1 MMSMTWPRLAALPMV
16 LALAS
21 LAGCGPSEAERQ
33 AEAQARMQARI
44 EAEAQK
50 QYANY
55 QQLKASGRTDLA
67 LNIADH
73 MIKTLP
79 QAEATA
85 KVRADV
91 EPLRAQIAAEQE
103 ERRLKDLWVY
113 HDGHDAEAGGR
124 VRTAYIFAT
133 EPLAKV
139 PGKDPARARLVLRR
153 HPQWGD
159 DVYLLSEHG
168 PFTCAT
174 PCRLSVTF
182 DDGTARTVPG
192 EIPETGEHAIFVK
205 DFAYFVQ
212 HLPDASRVGIDA
224 TLANGGAR
232 TLVFE
237 VGGYDPATI
246 GTR

>member
-1 MMSMTWPRLAALPMV
+1 MNPKMLRVLAVLPMA
-16 LALAS
+16 LALSA
-21 LAGCGPSEAERQ
+21 CGPTEAERQ
-33 AEAQARMQARI
+33 AEAQKKMQARI

-73 MIKTLP
+73 MMKTLP
-79 QAEATA
+79 QAQATVQVKA
-85 KVRADV
+85 EV

-103 ERRLKDLWVY
+103 ARRLKDLWVY

-133 EPLAKV
+133 EPLAKE
-139 PGKDPARARLVLRR
+139 PGKEPARARLVLRR

-168 PFTCAT
+168 PYTCGK
-174 PCRLSVTF
+174 PCRLHVTF
-182 DDGTARTVPG
+182 DDGPARTVEG
-192 EIPETGEHAIFVK
+192 EIPETGEHAVFVK
-205 DFAYFVQ
+205 DFPYFVK
-212 HLPDASRVGIDA
+212 HLPDAAKVSIEA
-224 TLANGGAR
+224 ALANGGTR

-237 VGGYDPATI
+237 VGGYDSATV

>member
-1 MMSMTWPRLAALPMV
+1 MNPMSRRFLAASSMV
-16 LALAS
+16 LVFAALS
-21 LAGCGPSEAERQ
+21 GCGPSEAERQ
-33 AEAQARMQARI
+33 VAAQAKMQARI

-55 QQLKASGRTDLA
+55 EQLKAGGRIDLA
-67 LNIADH
+67 LNVADH

-79 QAEATA
+79 QAQATA
-85 KVRADV
+85 KVKAEV
-91 EPLRAQIAAEQE
+91 EPLRAQIAAERE
-103 ERRLKDLWVY
+103 ARRLKDLWVY

-124 VRTAYIFAT
+124 VRTAYLFAT
-133 EPLAKV
+133 EPLAKE

-168 PFTCAT
+168 PFTCGT
-174 PCRLSVTF
+174 PCRLQVTF
-182 DDGTARTVPG
+182 DDDPARTVEG

-205 DFAYFVQ
+205 DFAYFVK
-212 HLPDASRVGIDA
+212 HLPDASRVSIEA
-224 TLANGGAR
+224 ALANGGAR

-237 VGGYDPATI
+237 VGGYDSATV

>member
-1 MMSMTWPRLAALPMV
+1 MISMSLRRLAALPMAFV
-16 LALAS
+16 LAS

-33 AEAQARMQARI
+33 AEAQAKMQARV

-79 QAEATA
+79 QAQATA
-85 KVRADV
+85 KIKAEV

-103 ERRLKDLWVY
+103 ARRLKDLWVY
-113 HDGHDAEAGGR
+113 HDGHDVEAGGR

-133 EPLAKV
+133 EPLAKE
-139 PGKDPARARLVLRR
+139 PGKEPARARLVLRR

-168 PFTCAT
+168 PFTCGS
-174 PCRLSVTF
+174 PCRLQVSF
-182 DDGTARTVPG
+182 DGDARTVDG

-212 HLPDASRVGIDA
+212 HLPDASKVSIEA
-224 TLANGGAR
+224 VLANGGAR
-232 TLVFE
+232 TLVFD
-237 VGGYDPATI
+237 VGGYDPATV

>member
-1 MMSMTWPRLAALPMV
+1 MNPMSRRFLAASSMV
-16 LALAS
+16 LVFAVLS
-21 LAGCGPSEAERQ
+21 GCGPSEAERQ
-33 AEAQARMQARI
+33 AAAQAKMQARI

-55 QQLKASGRTDLA
+55 EQLKAGGRIDLA
-67 LNIADH
+67 LNVADH

-79 QAEATA
+79 QAQATA
-85 KVRADV
+85 KVKAEV
-91 EPLRAQIAAEQE
+91 EPLRAQIAAERE
-103 ERRLKDLWVY
+103 ARRLKDLWVY

-124 VRTAYIFAT
+124 VRTAYLFAT
-133 EPLAKV
+133 EPLAKE
-139 PGKDPARARLVLRR
+139 PGKEPARARLVLRR

-168 PFTCAT
+168 PFTCGT
-174 PCRLSVTF
+174 PCRLQVTF
-182 DDGTARTVPG
+182 DDGPARTVEG

-205 DFAYFVQ
+205 DFAYFAK
-212 HLPDASRVGIDA
+212 HLPDASRVSIDA
-224 TLANGGAR
+224 ALANGGAR

-237 VGGYDPATI
+237 VGGYDSATV

>member
-1 MMSMTWPRLAALPMV
+1 MISMSLRRLAALPMAIV
-16 LALAS
+16 LAS

-33 AEAQARMQARI
+33 AEAQAKMQARV

-79 QAEATA
+79 QAQATA
-85 KVRADV
+85 KIKAEV

-103 ERRLKDLWVY
+103 ARRLKDLWVY

-133 EPLAKV
+133 EPLA
-139 PGKDPARARLVLRR
+139 PAQAGKEAPRARLVLRAAAPSKPKATR
-153 HPQWGD
+153 SATGSSAL
-159 DVYLLSEHG
+159 LLSSSAASALTSTSG
-168 PFTCAT
+168 
-174 PCRLSVTF
+174 
-182 DDGTARTVPG
+182 
-192 EIPETGEHAIFVK
+192 
-205 DFAYFVQ
+205 
-212 HLPDASRVGIDA
+212 LPLMRI
-224 TLANGGAR
+224 
-232 TLVFE
+232 
-237 VGGYDPATI
+237 
-246 GTR
+246 